1 MLNHDLPI
9 GKSSEDILNRK
20 SFSKNL
26 ARVILEYSSPEA
38 FSIGLYGKWGSGK
51 TSVLN
56 MILEEIETTA
66 SDVIILRF
74 NPWLCSDSKQLIAQF
89 FKQLA
94 SVIKLKK
101 PASNRIWELIDNY
114 ADAFELSEAIPIAG
128 NILTIIA
135 KVLGKHAK
143 THMDDKNGDLQNIKD
158 QIIKQLSEA
167 QEKIIVTIDD
177 IDRLSED
184 EIISVFQLVK
194 SLADFPY
201 TMYLLAFDY
210 DVVVNALKKV
220 QSGDG
225 AEYLEKVVQV
235 PFLLP
240 APNIDDIYNVLF
252 SKLNS
257 ILSDL
262 PEEKWDKV
270 GWNEI
275 FQFGIKHYI
284 ASIRDIIR
292 YTNVFSLNF
301 ELLKDETDS
310 VDLLGLTCLQVFE
323 PNVYSR
329 LPFYKNDLCGD
340 IPSVSS
346 QYHDIVENC
355 KKILESLISVA
366 SNANKDATKEL
377 LKFLFPKLNAAES
390 PLSGFGRQY
399 NGYRFLL
406 NNNLA
411 HLECFNKY
419 FTLTLDNDAI
429 PTAIVEHLVLEAD
442 ESELIEG
449 IQKAHTEGKII
460 RFLEYIQAYSNN
472 NQDRR
477 ISPQRS
483 ALLLNCLVRQWESF
497 DIIDD
502 NDFFSLPFSWRL
514 LFCVQPLLRLL
525 DVQCRL
531 EMMQSLFVD
540 REISISTLF
549 ILLRDFQIQH
559 NRFVDEEKQRWEE
572 PDISLEQLH
581 ILEGIFEQRMSG
593 EFDAGT
599 VFNHD
604 DALGLIWL
612 FEQLNPTLANEKKQC
627 ISFDDVTVA
636 KLVHVSVVHGKMAIK
651 MVHKYWSV
659 KKEDIEEFID
669 IRSAYTKIR
678 TFVQTPE
685 FFSMNQNVQQD
696 IAAFLIEMERSDNQE
711 HQDEYKIGLNAIE
724 TKLSEIKNS
733 IM

>member
-329 LPFYKNDLCGD
+329 VY
-340 IPSVSS
+340 
-346 QYHDIVENC
+346 
-355 KKILESLISVA
+355 
-366 SNANKDATKEL
+366 
-377 LKFLFPKLNAAES
+377 
-390 PLSGFGRQY
+390 
-399 NGYRFLL
+399 
-406 NNNLA
+406 
-411 HLECFNKY
+411 
-419 FTLTLDNDAI
+419 
-429 PTAIVEHLVLEAD
+429 
-442 ESELIEG
+442 
-449 IQKAHTEGKII
+449 
-460 RFLEYIQAYSNN
+460 
-472 NQDRR
+472 
-477 ISPQRS
+477 
-483 ALLLNCLVRQWESF
+483 
-497 DIIDD
+497 
-502 NDFFSLPFSWRL
+502 
-514 LFCVQPLLRLL
+514 
-525 DVQCRL
+525 
-531 EMMQSLFVD
+531 
-540 REISISTLF
+540 
-549 ILLRDFQIQH
+549 
-559 NRFVDEEKQRWEE
+559 
-572 PDISLEQLH
+572 
-581 ILEGIFEQRMSG
+581 
-593 EFDAGT
+593 
-599 VFNHD
+599 
-604 DALGLIWL
+604 
-612 FEQLNPTLANEKKQC
+612 
-627 ISFDDVTVA
+627 
-636 KLVHVSVVHGKMAIK
+636 
-651 MVHKYWSV
+651 
-659 KKEDIEEFID
+659 
-669 IRSAYTKIR
+669 
-678 TFVQTPE
+678 
-685 FFSMNQNVQQD
+685 
-696 IAAFLIEMERSDNQE
+696 
-711 HQDEYKIGLNAIE
+711 
-724 TKLSEIKNS
+724 
-733 IM
+733 